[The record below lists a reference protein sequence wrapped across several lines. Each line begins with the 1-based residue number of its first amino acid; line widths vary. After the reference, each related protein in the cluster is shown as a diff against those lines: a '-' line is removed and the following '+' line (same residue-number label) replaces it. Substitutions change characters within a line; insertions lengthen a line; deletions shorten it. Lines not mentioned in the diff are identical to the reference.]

1 MSGGEARIE
10 PALVVRVSSLGDL
23 VRLAGTLA
31 SRMIVMPVYRV
42 RVEGGSVWFLQ
53 MMYKDYY
60 KYYGV
65 PVVYVYFW
73 EGDDRPPSKAKYILA
88 KSDETGERIEVSDR
102 TRGGWLVVP
111 VINLEELPEF
121 IRLEDLRGGG

>member
-1 MSGGEARIE
+1 MSGGKGKVE

-60 KYYGV
+60 KYYGI

-73 EGDDRPPSKAKYILA
+73 EGDDRPPSKTKYILA
-88 KSDETGERIEVSDR
+88 KSDETGEKIEVSDR

-111 VINLEELPEF
+111 VINLDGLPEF
-121 IRLEDLRGGG
+121 IQLEDLQQH